1 MSNFIIG
8 TAGHIDHGKTSLI
21 KALTG
26 FETDR
31 LKEEKERGISID
43 LGFSYIEFPDG
54 SKAGIIDVP
63 GHEKFLNNML
73 SGVVGMDLIL
83 FVVAADEGVMPQ
95 TVEHLNILNLI
106 GVKNGIIVMTKSDM
120 VDDDMLELVA
130 DDIRESFKDT
140 FLENAKI
147 AIVSSKTGAG
157 IEDLKVDIRLAMNEV
172 KPRSA
177 DKPARLPIDRV
188 FTLKGIGTVIT
199 GTVIEG
205 TIRLND
211 EMSLFPQNSIQ
222 RVRNIQVH
230 NKNQDTASAGQRAAI
245 NLASTA
251 KNDISR
257 GEVLA
262 EKDSMH
268 ISNMMDVEL
277 TMLSDTTRSIRN
289 GSRIHFF
296 VGTAEAIGSVVL
308 FDRKDLEPG
317 EKCFAQIR
325 LDKYLSAK
333 YGDRFIVRFYS
344 PLETIGGGTIIDPN
358 PSKKKALN
366 LSAKALCQKKLQPD
380 LESVILSYV
389 EEHGDFIAMSSIRK
403 TFSLSS
409 IDIGDM
415 MRKLADGNLIMEF
428 SDNENAYYIHR
439 DKYHRLCELISKEI
453 KLYNNKFNLKPGINK
468 ETLMKNIRIEFN
480 LTLFNKLL
488 VRMKEE
494 GLIKISNEFVSSP
507 DFSMSLNDR
516 QTLALNRINDLLGQE
531 DRIVKKE
538 SVMELDKDGLI
549 LDYLI
554 YDKRVEII
562 NNEFVINI
570 SLLNDIKDAII
581 DYLDKHQQITAAE
594 ARDLIGTSRKK
605 AILILEY
612 LDMKKITKR
621 NEDFRT
627 LL

>member
-43 LGFSYIEFPDG
+43 LGFSYFELTDG

-106 GVKNGIIVMTKSDM
+106 GVKNGIIVMTKCDM
-120 VDDDMLELVA
+120 VDEEMLELVA
-130 DDIRESFKDT
+130 DDIRESFTDT

-147 AIVSSKTGAG
+147 AMVSSKKGDG
-157 IEDLKVDIRLAMNEV
+157 IEDLKNEIWLAMDNVE
-172 KPRSA
+172 PRSA

-211 EMSLFPQNSIQ
+211 EMSLFPQNTIQ

-230 NKNQDTASAGQRAAI
+230 NKNEDNVYAGQRAAI

-251 KNDISR
+251 KHDISR

-262 EKDSMH
+262 EKDSLH

-277 TMLSDTTRSIRN
+277 ILLADTIRTIRN
-289 GSRIHFF
+289 GSRVHFF
-296 VGTAEAIGSVVL
+296 IGTAEAIGTVIL
-308 FDRKDLEPG
+308 FDRKELIPG
-317 EKCFAQIR
+317 ERCFAQIR
-325 LDKYLSAK
+325 LDQYLSAK
-333 YGDRFIVRFYS
+333 YGDKFIVRFYS

-358 PSKKKALN
+358 PSKKKPLN
-366 LSAKALCQKKLQPD
+366 PSAKELCQRKQQPD
-380 LESVILSYV
+380 IESVMLAFV
-389 EEHGDFIAMSSIRK
+389 QEHVNFIAMSSLRK
-403 TFSLSS
+403 TFSLSTDDLGVFMAKLLDKNS
-409 IDIGDM
+409 II
-415 MRKLADGNLIMEF
+415 EF
-428 SDNENAYYIHR
+428 SDTDSSYYIHQ
-439 DKYHRLCELISKEI
+439 DNYSRLCDSIMDEI
-453 KLYNNKFNLKPGINK
+453 RQYNAKYNLKPGINK
-468 ETLMKNIRIEFN
+468 ETLMKNKRIDFN

-488 VRMKEE
+488 LKMKEE
-494 GLIKISNEFVSSP
+494 GLIKISNEFVSIS
-507 DFSMSLNDR
+507 DFSMSLNDK
-516 QTLALNRINDLLGQE
+516 QTLVLNKINALLEEE
-531 DRIVKKE
+531 DRIIKKE
-538 SVMELDKDGLI
+538 AVMELDKDGLI

-554 YDKRVEII
+554 YNKKVEVI
-562 NNEFVINI
+562 NNEFVMNI
-570 SLLNDIKDAII
+570 SLLNDIKDVII
-581 DYLDKHQQITAAE
+581 DYLNNHQQITVAE

-605 AILILEY
+605 TVLILEY

>member
-26 FETDR
+26 FDTDR
-31 LKEEKERGISID
+31 LREEKERGISID
-43 LGFSYIEFPDG
+43 LGFSYLEFPDG

-130 DDIRESFKDT
+130 EDIRESFKDT
-140 FLENAKI
+140 FLEKAKI
-147 AIVSSKTGAG
+147 TIVSSKTGAG
-157 IEDLKVDIRLAMNEV
+157 IEDLKSEIRLAMNNVE
-172 KPRSA
+172 PRSVT
-177 DKPARLPIDRV
+177 KQARLPIDRV

-211 EMSLFPQNSIQ
+211 EMCLFPQNTSQ

-230 NKNQDTASAGQRAAI
+230 NQNENAASAGQRAAI
-245 NLASTA
+245 NLAATT
-251 KNDISR
+251 KKEIRR

-262 EKDSMH
+262 EKDSLH
-268 ISNMMDVEL
+268 VSNMMDVEL
-277 TMLSDTTRSIRN
+277 ILLAETLRTVRN
-289 GSRIHFF
+289 GSRVHFF
-296 VGTAEAIGSVVL
+296 IGTAEAIGTMIL
-308 FDRKDLEPG
+308 FDRKELDPG

-325 LDKYLSAK
+325 LDQYLSVK
-333 YGDRFIVRFYS
+333 YGDKFIIRFYS

-358 PSKKKALN
+358 PSKKKPLN
-366 LSAKALCQKKLQPD
+366 PSAKILCQKKIHGD
-380 LESVILSYV
+380 IESILLAFV
-389 EEHGDFIAMSSIRK
+389 EEHRDFISFGSIRK
-403 TFSLSS
+403 TFSLNSDD
-409 IDIGDM
+409 IDE
-415 MRKLADGNLIMEF
+415 IMQRLTDNDSVIAF
-428 SDNENAYYIHR
+428 SDNDNSYYIHQDSYQR
-439 DKYHRLCELISKEI
+439 LRESMLEEIRQYNEKY
-453 KLYNNKFNLKPGINK
+453 NLKPGINK
-468 ETLMKNIRIEFN
+468 ETLMKNKGIGFN
-480 LTLFNKLL
+480 VILFNKLL
-488 VRMKEE
+488 LKMKEE
-494 GLIKISNEFVSSP
+494 GYIKLLNEFVATS
-507 DFSMSLNDR
+507 DFSMGLSES
-516 QTLALNRINDLLGQE
+516 QALIMSAINDLLQQD
-531 DRIVKKE
+531 DRIIKKE
-538 SVMELDKDGLI
+538 AVYGLDKDGSI

-554 YDKRVEII
+554 YSKKVEII
-562 NNEFVINI
+562 NNEFVMNI
-570 SLLNDIKDAII
+570 SILNDIKDVII
-581 DYLDKHQQITAAE
+581 DYLIKHQKITAAQ

-621 NEDFRT
+621 NEDYRT

>member
-43 LGFSYIEFPDG
+43 LGFSYFELTDG

-106 GVKNGIIVMTKSDM
+106 GVKNGIIVMTKCDM
-120 VDDDMLELVA
+120 VDDEMLELVA
-130 DDIRESFKDT
+130 DDIRESFVDT

-147 AIVSSKTGAG
+147 AMVSSKTGAG
-157 IEDLKVDIRLAMNEV
+157 IEDLKGEIRLAMDHVE
-172 KPRSA
+172 PRSA
-177 DKPARLPIDRV
+177 NKPARLPIDRV
-188 FTLKGIGTVIT
+188 FTLKGIGTVVT

-211 EMSLFPQNSIQ
+211 EMSLFPQNTIQ

-230 NKNQDTASAGQRAAI
+230 NKNEDSAYAGQRAAI

-251 KNDISR
+251 KYDISR

-262 EKDSMH
+262 EKDSLH

-277 TMLSDTTRSIRN
+277 VLLADTIRTIRN
-289 GSRIHFF
+289 GSRVHFF
-296 VGTAEAIGSVVL
+296 IGTAEAIGTVIL
-308 FDRKDLEPG
+308 FDRKELDPG
-317 EKCFAQIR
+317 DRCFAQIR
-325 LDKYLSAK
+325 LDQYLSAK
-333 YGDRFIVRFYS
+333 YGDKFIVRFYS

-358 PSKKKALN
+358 PSKKKPLN
-366 LSAKALCQKKLQPD
+366 LSAKELCQRKLQSD
-380 LESVILSYV
+380 IDSVMLAFV
-389 EEHGDFIAMSSIRK
+389 EEHDNFIAMGSLKK
-403 TFSLSS
+403 TFSLATDDISVIMTRL
-409 IDIGDM
+409 IDMNSVI
-415 MRKLADGNLIMEF
+415 EF
-428 SDNENAYYIHR
+428 SDNDDTYYIHQ
-439 DKYHRLCELISKEI
+439 DNYSRLCDSIMDEI
-453 KLYNNKFNLKPGINK
+453 RQYNAKYNLKPGINK
-468 ETLMKNIRIEFN
+468 ETLMKNKRIDFN

-488 VRMKEE
+488 LKMKEE
-494 GLIKISNEFVSSP
+494 GLIKISNEFVSIS
-507 DFSMSLNDR
+507 DFSMSLNDK
-516 QTLALNRINDLLGQE
+516 QTLVLNKINALLEEE
-531 DRIVKKE
+531 DRIIKKE
-538 SVMELDKDGLI
+538 AVMELDKDGLI

-554 YDKRVEII
+554 YNKKVEVI
-562 NNEFVINI
+562 NNEFVMNI
-570 SLLNDIKDAII
+570 SLLNDIKDVII
-581 DYLDKHQQITAAE
+581 DYLNNHQQITVAE

-605 AILILEY
+605 TVLILEY

>member
-43 LGFSYIEFPDG
+43 LGFSYFELTDG

-106 GVKNGIIVMTKSDM
+106 GVKNGIIVMTKCDM
-120 VDDDMLELVA
+120 VDDEMLELVA
-130 DDIRESFKDT
+130 DDIRESFADT

-147 AIVSSKTGAG
+147 AMVSSKTGAG
-157 IEDLKVDIRLAMNEV
+157 IEDLKGEIRLAMDQVE
-172 KPRSA
+172 PRSA
-177 DKPARLPIDRV
+177 NKPARLPIDRV

-211 EMSLFPQNSIQ
+211 EMSLFPQNTIQ

-230 NKNQDTASAGQRAAI
+230 NKNEDSAYAGQRAAI

-251 KNDISR
+251 KYDISR

-262 EKDSMH
+262 EKDSLH

-277 TMLSDTTRSIRN
+277 ILLADTIRTIRN
-289 GSRIHFF
+289 GSRVHFF
-296 VGTAEAIGSVVL
+296 IGTAEAIGTVIL
-308 FDRKDLEPG
+308 FDRKELAPG
-317 EKCFAQIR
+317 ERCFAQIR
-325 LDKYLSAK
+325 LDQYLSAK
-333 YGDRFIVRFYS
+333 YGDKFIVRFYS

-358 PSKKKALN
+358 PSKKKPLN
-366 LSAKALCQKKLQPD
+366 LSAKALCQRKLQSDID
-380 LESVILSYV
+380 LVMLAFV
-389 EEHGDFIAMSSIRK
+389 EEHDNFIAMVSLKK
-403 TFSLSS
+403 TFSLATDDISVIMTKL
-409 IDIGDM
+409 IDMNSVI
-415 MRKLADGNLIMEF
+415 EF
-428 SDNENAYYIHR
+428 SDNDDTYYIHQEN
-439 DKYHRLCELISKEI
+439 YSRLRESIVDEI
-453 KLYNNKFNLKPGINK
+453 KQYNAKYNLKPGINK
-468 ETLMKNIRIEFN
+468 ETLMKNKRVGFN

-488 VRMKEE
+488 LKMKEE
-494 GLIKISNEFVSSP
+494 GLIKISNEFVSQS
-507 DFSMSLNDR
+507 DFSMSLNER
-516 QTLALNRINDLLGQE
+516 QTIVLNKINALLEEE
-531 DRIVKKE
+531 DRIIKKE
-538 SVMELDKDGLI
+538 AVIELDKDGLI

-554 YDKRVEII
+554 YNKKVEII
-562 NNEFVINI
+562 NNEFVMNI
-570 SLLNDIKDAII
+570 SLLNDIKDVII
-581 DYLDKHQQITAAE
+581 EYLNNHQQITVAE
-594 ARDLIGTSRKK
+594 ARDLIETSRKK

>member
-43 LGFSYIEFPDG
+43 LGFSYFELADG

-63 GHEKFLNNML
+63 GHERFLNNML
-73 SGVVGMDLIL
+73 AGVVGMDLIL

-106 GVKNGIIVMTKSDM
+106 GVKNGIIVITKSDM

-157 IEDLKVDIRLAMNEV
+157 IEDLKDEIRQAMDNV
-172 KPRSA
+172 PPRSVN
-177 DKPARLPIDRV
+177 KPARLPIDRV

-205 TIRLND
+205 IIRLND
-211 EMSLFPQNSIQ
+211 EVSLFPQNTIQ

-230 NKNQDTASAGQRAAI
+230 NQNENTAFAGQRAAI

-251 KNDISR
+251 RHEIKR
-257 GEVLA
+257 GEILA
-262 EKDSMH
+262 EKDSLH
-268 ISNMMDVEL
+268 ISNMLDVEL
-277 TMLSDTTRSIRN
+277 ILLADTTRTIRN
-289 GSRIHFF
+289 GSRVHLF
-296 VGTAEAIGSVVL
+296 VGTAEAIGTVVL
-308 FDRKDLEPG
+308 FDRKELTPG
-317 EKCFAQIR
+317 NKCFGQLRIDQH
-325 LDKYLSAK
+325 LSTKHGDK
-333 YGDRFIVRFYS
+333 FIVRFYS

-358 PSKKKALN
+358 PSKKKPLN
-366 LSAKALCQKKLQPD
+366 PSANELCQKKHQSD
-380 LESVILSYV
+380 FVSVIIAFV
-389 EEHGDFIAMSSIRK
+389 EEHDNFISMSSIRK
-403 TFSLSS
+403 TFSLNSDD
-409 IDIGDM
+409 IDDIMRVLVDM
-415 MRKLADGNLIMEF
+415 DLVIELT
-428 SDNENAYYIHR
+428 DNDQSYYIHK
-439 DKYHRLCELISKEI
+439 DNYHRLCESLLEEI
-453 KLYNNKFNLKPGINK
+453 KQYNKKYNLKPGINK
-468 ETLMKNIRIEFN
+468 ETLMKNIRIDFN
-480 LTLFNKLL
+480 LILFNKLL
-488 VRMKEE
+488 LKMKEE
-494 GLIKISNEFVSSP
+494 GLIKLSNEFISKP
-507 DFSMSLNDR
+507 DFSMRLNEE
-516 QTLALNRINDLLGQE
+516 QELVFNKINTLLEQE
-531 DRIVKKE
+531 DRIIKKE
-538 SVMELDKDGLI
+538 TILELDKGGLI

-554 YDKRVEII
+554 FNKKIEII
-562 NNEFVINI
+562 NNELVINI
-570 SLLNDIKDAII
+570 TLLNDIKDVII
-581 DYLDKHQQITAAE
+581 RYLNEHQKITVSD

-612 LDMKKITKR
+612 LDMKRITQR

>member
-43 LGFSYIEFPDG
+43 LGFSYFELTDG

-106 GVKNGIIVMTKSDM
+106 GVKNGIIVMTKCDM
-120 VDDDMLELVA
+120 VDEEMLELVA
-130 DDIRESFKDT
+130 DDIRESFTDT

-147 AIVSSKTGAG
+147 AMVSSKKGDG
-157 IEDLKVDIRLAMNEV
+157 IEDLKNEIWLAMDNVE
-172 KPRSA
+172 PRSA

-211 EMSLFPQNSIQ
+211 EMSLFPQNTIQ

-230 NKNQDTASAGQRAAI
+230 NKNEDNVYAGQRAAI

-251 KNDISR
+251 KHDISR

-262 EKDSMH
+262 EKDSLH

-277 TMLSDTTRSIRN
+277 ILLADTIRTIRN
-289 GSRIHFF
+289 GSRVHFF
-296 VGTAEAIGSVVL
+296 IGTAEAIGTVIL
-308 FDRKDLEPG
+308 FDRKELVPG
-317 EKCFAQIR
+317 ERCFAQIR
-325 LDKYLSAK
+325 LDQYLSAK
-333 YGDRFIVRFYS
+333 YGDKFIVRFYS

-358 PSKKKALN
+358 PSKKKPLN
-366 LSAKALCQKKLQPD
+366 PSAKELCQRKQQPD
-380 LESVILSYV
+380 IESVMLAFV
-389 EEHGDFIAMSSIRK
+389 QEHDNFIAMSSLRK
-403 TFSLSS
+403 TFSLSTDDLGVFMSKLLDKNS
-409 IDIGDM
+409 II
-415 MRKLADGNLIMEF
+415 EF
-428 SDNENAYYIHR
+428 SDTDSSYYIHQEN
-439 DKYHRLCELISKEI
+439 YSRLCESIMDEI
-453 KLYNNKFNLKPGINK
+453 RQYNAKYNLKPGINK
-468 ETLMKNIRIEFN
+468 ETLMKNKRIDFN

-488 VRMKEE
+488 LKMKEE
-494 GLIKISNEFVSSP
+494 GLIKISNEFVSIS
-507 DFSMSLNDR
+507 DFSMSLNDK
-516 QTLALNRINDLLGQE
+516 QTLVLNKINALLEEE
-531 DRIVKKE
+531 DRIIKKE
-538 SVMELDKDGLI
+538 AVMELDKDGLI

-554 YDKRVEII
+554 YNKKVEVI
-562 NNEFVINI
+562 NNEFVMNI
-570 SLLNDIKDAII
+570 SLLNDIKDVII
-581 DYLDKHQQITAAE
+581 DYLNNHQQITVAE

-605 AILILEY
+605 TVLILEY